1 MSTIVG
7 YCVSIMFLVVF
18 VIPLFVEV
26 PVWYVSMESFFV
38 AFLIIGSA
46 IAGVAVCYAITQT
59 DDPFPSTINPT
70 DEVISWITTFIM
82 TALLISNNFPI
93 WAAIYLI
100 IILINKFLSSVWKK
114 KGLKNHLTPSNI
126 SV

>member
-1 MSTIVG
+1 MSKIVG